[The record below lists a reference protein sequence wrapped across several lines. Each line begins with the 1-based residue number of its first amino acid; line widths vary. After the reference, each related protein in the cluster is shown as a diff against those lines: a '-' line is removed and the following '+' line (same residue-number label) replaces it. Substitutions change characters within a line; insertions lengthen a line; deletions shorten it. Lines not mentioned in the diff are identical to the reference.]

1 MDTLKGKVAIVT
13 GASKGIG
20 KAVASALAGEGCAVV
35 LAARG
40 KADLDAAVSELR
52 KAGRDIHGVQAD
64 VGVPGDAKRLVDE
77 TVQKYGRLDIL
88 VNNAGMGIFR
98 PVAEMSVEDFDAMWS
113 TNLRGAFLV
122 TKAVL
127 PHLAAAKGGNLVFIS
142 SLAGKN
148 SIKGGAGYAA
158 TKWGMR
164 GFASSL
170 MLEVREQNIRV
181 VTIFPGSV
189 ETSFSTRGKKGSNI
203 PQPEDVAS
211 AVLFAV
217 SAPGRAMFSEIDL
230 RPTVP

>member
-40 KADLDAAVSELR
+40 KADLDAAVSELG